1 MKRSS
6 LKRQLAVIA
15 IVALG
20 FSACKKEEFQTPPPS
35 GDETSQVVVHATAGI
50 TYYVSTTGSDA
61 GTGTSASPWKTLYK
75 ATSTVTTAGSI
86 IHVNAGTYTETMKSN
101 LAKGVSIA

>member
-6 LKRQLAVIA
+6 LKRQLAVLA

-20 FSACKKEEFQTPPPS
+20 FSACKKEEFQTPQPS
-35 GDETSQVVVHATAGI
+35 GDETSQVVAHAAAGA

-61 GTGTSASPWKTLYK
+61 GTGSSTSPWKTLAK
-75 ATSTVTTAGSI
+75 ATSAVTAAGSI
-86 IHVNAGTYTETMKSN
+86 IHVNAGTYTETVKSN
-101 LAKGVSIA
+101 LAKAVSI